1 MQKEN
6 KTYQK
11 SENWA
16 DGLFLQ
22 FEIIRQNSSLS
33 NIEIVNEL
41 LKILAAKIFFDAS
54 IKYSETD
61 FYQLFENIKTDNIGF
76 FQTHEQ
82 INLQSNFLKN
92 VLNEIHFFDKKF
104 DFEITGKGFEF
115 FIEKVFKNNL
125 GQFYTPSSLIKYMV
139 KIIDPKDSETIY
151 DPCCGTGSFLINSY
165 QHIQEKT
172 ANVSINDLKI
182 QGNDISNF
190 MVRVTQLN
198 MKLHGFLSKNISRK
212 DSLKTLEDSEINGF
226 DVVFANPPFGN
237 IKEKNHEFEV
247 SKSTS
252 RVEMYYLEK
261 CLKVLK
267 PGGRMAIVLP
277 TFTLGAEN
285 LNIVREYIESEAKI
299 VNITGL
305 PNEIFFKI
313 GAAGISSSI
322 LFLRKFTI
330 EEKINYEQTK
340 QKIILNSKNKSTP
353 FNNLEFKKVFDYQVF
368 VTVLNV
374 EGNSFDINFDKK
386 FDVIINEFQKF
397 EQQKNPWLKE
407 IENKKYISK
416 SKRQLTAV
424 AEPKGIYE

>member
-1 MQKEN
+1 MEKEN
-6 KTYQK
+6 TTYQQ
-11 SENWA
+11 SGVWA

-33 NIEIVNEL
+33 NIEIVNEF
-41 LKILAAKIFFDAS
+41 LKILAAKVFYDANR
-54 IKYSETD
+54 KYSETD
-61 FYQLFENIKTDNIGF
+61 FSQLFTHIKTDNIGF
-76 FQTHEQ
+76 FQAHEQ
-82 INLQSNFLKN
+82 INLQSDFLEN
-92 VLNEIHFFDKKF
+92 VLNEIHFFNKKF

-125 GQFYTPSSLIKYMV
+125 GQFYTPLSLIKYMV
-139 KIIDPKDSETIY
+139 KIIDPKDGETIY
-151 DPCCGTGSFLINSY
+151 DPCCGTGSFLINAY

-172 ANVSINDLKI
+172 ATASINDLKI
-182 QGNDISNF
+182 QGNDVSNF
-190 MVRVTQLN
+190 MVRVAQLN
-198 MKLHGFLSKNISRK
+198 MNLHGFSSKNISQK
-212 DSLKTLEDSEINGF
+212 DSLKTLEDSKINGF

-252 RVEMYYLEK
+252 RVEMYHLEK

-285 LNIVREYIESEAKI
+285 LNIVRNYIESEAKI

-313 GAAGISSSI
+313 GAAGISASV

-330 EEKINYEQTK
+330 EEKIKYK
-340 QKIILNSKNKSTP
+340 QAKDETLLISENKSLT
-353 FNNLEFKKVFDYQVF
+353 FNNLELKKLFDYQVF

-374 EGNSFDINFDKK
+374 ERNSFDINFDEK
-386 FDVIINEFQKF
+386 FNAIINEFQLF
-397 EQQKNPWLKE
+397 EQQKNPWSKE
-407 IENKKYISK
+407 IVNKKYTSK
-416 SKRQLTAV
+416 SKRQLAAV